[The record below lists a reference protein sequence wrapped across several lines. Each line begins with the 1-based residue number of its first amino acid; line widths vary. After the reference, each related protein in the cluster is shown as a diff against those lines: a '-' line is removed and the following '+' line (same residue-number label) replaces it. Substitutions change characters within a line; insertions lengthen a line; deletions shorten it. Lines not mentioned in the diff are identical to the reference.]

1 MEKQGVLWW
10 NRGLRWALLLLAVGL
25 LAACAK
31 VQPKPFEE
39 FQASVVTARQGIEK
53 VSGELVQ
60 TGWQEMGEVYATKDM
75 RTVNKV
81 LRLKFDTANDL
92 AIGPDELQ
100 QYIAKA
106 DSKLREINQLM
117 YEYATKLKDFALMD
131 VLSDSERD
139 SLSTS
144 LGDQILSLSSKVVVL
159 EDTRAVENEKNKNEE
174 KIKILSDNSA
184 KLFQEYLKK
193 KQAGVLIAAIHENQS
208 VVNNYSNKI
217 LDYIRVPIAQQIME
231 NYSVQFDRT
240 IAGFNSAD
248 KKGRKIIVNNLIMLN
263 ETVVK
268 ALELCR
274 TMRSYYAALP
284 QAHADLEKVIGKHNL
299 SVSNVHWL
307 LQQAVALKDMAENT
321 KISIKSNE

>member
-92 AIGPDELQ
+92 AIGPEELQ

-117 YEYATKLKDFALMD
+117 YEYATRLKDFALMD
-131 VLSDSERD
+131 ALSDSERD

-159 EDTRAVENEKNKNEE
+159 EDTSVIENTKDKSKE
-174 KIKILSDNSA
+174 KIKILSDNST

-208 VVNNYSNKI
+208 VVDDYSNKI
-217 LDYIRVPIAQQIME
+217 LDYIRLTIAQQIME
-231 NYSVQFDRT
+231 NYSAQFDRT
-240 IAGFNSAD
+240 IAGFNHAD
-248 KKGRKIIVNNLIMLN
+248 KQGRKVIVNNLIVLN
-263 ETVVK
+263 ETTIK
-268 ALELCR
+268 ALDLCR

-284 QAHADLEKVIGKHNL
+284 QAHADLEKAIGNNKL

-321 KISIKSNE
+321 KITLKSNE